1 MKHFVHLQLLVLMI
15 VALCSNNMWA
25 QDHNSRRSFA
35 QALESPVV
43 KDKKI
48 KNEILEY
55 QARVGKILFE
65 SGKNYNVTLENDVI
79 KIIIP
84 ADLLFEPNSTSLSND
99 AEEYLQYYANRL
111 RVPGLYNMVL
121 AMYHDNTGSPR
132 YCQELTDQRIQSIYD
147 WFVINSNA
155 KYVSYFS
162 FGDKDPMLDNN
173 SINNRRMNRRLEIYL
188 VPGPTMIDQ
197 AKRNLLR

>member
-1 MKHFVHLQLLVLMI
+1 MKHFIHIQLFVLMI
-15 VALCSNNMWA
+15 VALCCNNMMA

-35 QALESPVV
+35 QALESPTV

-55 QARVGKILFE
+55 QARLGKILYE
-65 SGKNYNVTLENDVI
+65 SGNNYNVTLENDVI

-99 AEEYLQYYANRL
+99 AEELLQYYANRL

-132 YCQELTDQRIQSIYD
+132 YCQELTDKRIQSIYD

-162 FGDKDPMLDNN
+162 FGDNEPILDNN
-173 SINNRRMNRRLEIYL
+173 SINNRRLNRRLEIYL